1 MKEPRGSS
9 VKGGFDEEMIATFDS
24 QQTTIQMYKTMQD
37 EIKTEKER
45 KIERFW
51 LEAYKN
57 DRICEIDRDDRV
69 NP

>member
-24 QQTTIQMYKTMQD
+24 QATTIQMYNTMQE
-37 EIKTEKER
+37 EIKSEKER

-51 LEAYKN
+51 
-57 DRICEIDRDDRV
+57 
-69 NP
+69 